1 MKKAFL
7 VTAVV
12 KTRVVVDVDD
22 NYDGT
27 EFAYYYS
34 NENDDKIINESFPRL
49 KDNLSVECI
58 DEVVLDT
65 ECPYDEEF
73 DEYF

>member
-12 KTRVVVDVDD
+12 KTRVVVDVDE

-27 EFAYYYS
+27 EFGYFYS
-34 NENDDKIINESFPRL
+34 NENDDKIINT
-49 KDNLSVECI
+49 NI
-58 DEVVLDT
+58 
-65 ECPYDEEF
+65 
-73 DEYF
+73 